1 MNKQQLISRIKEK
14 KSLLCVG
21 LDTDI
26 RKIPKFLIEE
36 YENPIIEFN
45 RRIINATSEFAVA
58 YKINTAFYEADGI
71 KGWQNLEETFKMMP
85 KDIFVIADAKR
96 ADIGNTSKMY
106 ARAFFENINA
116 DAITVAPYMGEDSV
130 SPFLEYD
137 NKWIILL
144 ALTSNAGSKNFQYLN
159 VDAENTTKLYE
170 RVLETSSKWGTD
182 KNMMYVVGAT
192 HPKDFKHIRKIVPNH
207 FLLVPGIGAQG
218 GDLQGVLENGLNKD
232 YGLLINSSRGIIYA
246 SDKEDF
252 DAVAAE
258 KAKELRDKIAKFL
271 MG

>member
-1 MNKQQLISRIKEK
+1 MNKQQLISKIKKK

-26 RKIPKFLIEE
+26 RKIPKFLIEN
-36 YENPIIEFN
+36 YKNPIIEFN
-45 RRIINATSEFAVA
+45 RRIINATSEFTVA

-71 KGWQNLEETFKMMP
+71 KGWQNLEETFKMIP
-85 KDIFVIADAKR
+85 EDIFVIADAKR

-130 SPFLEYD
+130 SPFLEYN

-159 VDAENTTKLYE
+159 VDSENATKLYE
-170 RVLETSSKWGTD
+170 KVLDTSSKWGTD

-192 HPKDFKHIRKIVPNH
+192 HPEDFKYIRKIVPNH

-218 GDLQGVLENGLNKD
+218 GNLEGVLENGLNED

-246 SDKEDF
+246 SNKENF
-252 DAVAAE
+252 DIVAAK
-258 KAKELRDKIAKFL
+258 KAKELRDKIAEFL
-271 MG
+271 R